1 MIEIKEYDE
10 KYVEQISNII
20 TRNLL
25 EINSKDYGME
35 SVQEMAEDFTVENLK
50 DTLKNRKK
58 VFVAVK
64 NNEVVGT
71 AGIDVSWYNPD
82 EYYILSVFVK
92 PENHGEGIGRL
103 LIKTIEDYAIHSNFK
118 KLIIP
123 ASITAHEFYH
133 KLGYQYKDNKK
144 VLNAENMYLMEK
156 TFHLTY
162 RKIEKEELQK
172 ALDLVHIVFDE
183 FEAPY
188 YSKEGVESFYKFT
201 SMDNMLEQYINGS
214 LYFYGCFVND
224 IIVGMIAIRN
234 FIHISL
240 LFVDKHYH
248 KQGIARSLFN
258 NILKICIEKNP
269 PLQSITVNSSTYAVG
284 FYHKLGFVDISS
296 EQVLDGIIFTP
307 MKLKIEKNT

>member
-35 SVQEMAEDFTVENLK
+35 SVQEMAKDFTVENLK

>member
-35 SVQEMAEDFTVENLK
+35 SVQEMTKDFTVEKLK

-71 AGIDVSWYNPD
+71 GGIDVSWYNPD

-92 PENHGEGIGRL
+92 PENHGKGIGRL

-183 FEAPY
+183 FEAPN

-224 IIVGMIAIRN
+224 IIVGMIAVRD